1 MFFYWFQRN
10 LNNKN
15 ISKHL
20 GVKCFTNNKFGYV
33 KMNKKILALAVA
45 ALTTSTYSNA
55 IEVVNDGTN
64 TFSVGGR
71 LAASAQ
77 FSDGDSQLKNQSS
90 RINFAFTHALDNGW
104 DVGAKA
110 EWGYDALANSSEG
123 SHLSNRLGQITADK
137 EGIGQFTIGKA
148 WSVHYDV
155 AGKTDLFWVF
165 GGDTAGNYDGITGDG
180 GAHGT
185 GRADDVIQYRGN
197 FAGLQIGLQ
206 YQFEDDNYNETT
218 GKGYNRKG
226 GYQGMLGYDFD
237 FGLGLSGAYS
247 ETQFDDRENAKIGN
261 IVANYQYEGLYL
273 AANYSQARNHQYQ
286 GDYGLTGADVTSNG
300 AIKKAT
306 GVEVFGSYDIGN
318 FQLLGGYNQLSD
330 DNSDAKYA
338 YATLGAAY
346 FTGPIILAAEYKID
360 TSSKNGNG
368 SSAEL
373 DDVLALLVRYN
384 F

>member
-1 MFFYWFQRN
+1 
-10 LNNKN
+10 
-15 ISKHL
+15 
-20 GVKCFTNNKFGYV
+20 
-33 KMNKKILALAVA
+33 MNKKILALAVA

-64 TFSVGGR
+64 TFSIGGR

-77 FSDGDSQLKNQSS
+77 FSDGDSSLQSESS

-110 EWGYDALANSSEG
+110 EWGYDALANGSKE

-148 WSVHYDV
+148 WSIHYDV
-155 AGKTDLFWVF
+155 AGKTDMFWVF
-165 GGDTAGNYDGITGDG
+165 GGDTAGNYDGISGDG
-180 GAHGT
+180 GVHGT

-197 FAGLQIGLQ
+197 FGGVQVGLQ
-206 YQFEDDNYNETT
+206 YQFEDDNYDASAQT
-218 GKGYNRKG
+218 GYNRKG
-226 GYQGMLGYDFD
+226 GYQAMAGYDFD
-237 FGLGLSGAYS
+237 FGLGLSGVYA
-247 ETQFDDRENAKIGN
+247 ETQFDDRENAKIAN
-261 IVANYQYEGLYL
+261 AVASYENSGLYL
-273 AANYSQARNHQYQ
+273 AANYSQSRNHQYQ
-286 GDYGLTGADVTSNG
+286 NDYGLTGAETTNEG
-300 AIKKAT
+300 AIKDAT
-306 GVEVFGSYDIGN
+306 GIELFGSYDIGS
-318 FQLLGGYNQLSD
+318 FQLLGGYNQLTD

-338 YATLGAAY
+338 YATVGAAY